1 MKHIGAIVREQIVGE
16 IRESIKQSEGC
27 FFVNFNKVKAFSIS
41 QLRNNLRTTKAKV
54 YVAKN
59 SLFSKAFDTKRDT
72 IANFISGETAIIFVY
87 DKDIVKTAKALV
99 DFAKEN
105 EILKIQGGFLNDKA
119 VTPEDLN
126 ALAKLPPKEVLL
138 GMAVSGLASPI
149 TGFVS
154 TLNQV
159 ILKFVWVVEEIKTKR
174 TENREQKTE
183 NAAQKPEE
191 QKKA

>member
-1 MKHIGAIVREQIVGE
+1 MKRIGVVVREKIVDE
-16 IRESIKQSEGC
+16 IKESINQAEGC
-27 FFVNFNKVKAFSIS
+27 FFVNFNKVKALSIS
-41 QLRNNLRTTKAKV
+41 QLRNNLRTIKAKV

-59 SLFSKAFDTKRDT
+59 SLLTKAFDSNRDNV
-72 IANFISGETAIIFVY
+72 AGFINGEPAVIFVH

-105 EILKIQGGFLNDKA
+105 EILKIQGGLLDNK
-119 VTPEDLN
+119 TLSSEEMS
-126 ALAKLPPKEVLL
+126 ALAKLPPKEILL

-159 ILKFVWVVEEIKTKR
+159 ILKFLWTVEEIKKNK
-174 TENREQKTE
+174 EAN
-183 NAAQKPEE
+183 
-191 QKKA
+191 KK